1 MKFSAKIQ
9 DNKIIIENKS
19 GKPLLVKELRIFIK
33 TTVITPEERF
43 AVRKIS
49 DEMRLNMTLTP
60 NSSIEVRTYYT
71 NVVGVSIIYEEDG
84 QLLREDHEV

>member
-19 GKPLLVKELRIFIK
+19 GKPLLIKELRIFVE

-43 AVRKIS
+43 TVRKIS
-49 DEMRLNMTLTP
+49 DEMRLYTTLMP
-60 NSSIEVRTYYT
+60 NSSIESGLIIRT
-71 NVVGVSIIYEEDG
+71 S
-84 QLLREDHEV
+84 

>member
-19 GKPLLVKELRIFIK
+19 DKPLLIKELRIFVE

-49 DEMRLNMTLTP
+49 DEMRLNTTLMP

-71 NVVGVSIIYEEDG
+71 LDFYYGRPVQDRLS
-84 QLLREDHEV
+84 